1 MSDSTAPARDPREI
15 SWPLEFPLSKP
26 IVVGQNTVQFLSLRE
41 PTGEEVLKFGLLE
54 GLSADQFFPLVADL
68 SATPPPVLMK
78 IGARDVLQLGT
89 ILSRFFVWAALPP
102 VPSTTASA

>member
-1 MSDSTAPARDPREI
+1 MTDAAAPTRDPHEI
-15 SWPLEFPLSKP
+15 IWPLEHPLAKP
-26 IVVGQNTVQFLSLRE
+26 IVVGQDTLQVLILRE

-54 GLSADQFFPLVADL
+54 GLSADQFFPLVASL

-78 IGARDVLQLGT
+78 IGARDILQLGT

-102 VPSTTASA
+102 IPSTTASA